1 MAPVIDSTILQRR
14 FVSIKAA
21 SSLLHGLTFTQ
32 YVVFVTA
39 AVSPEMNYNI
49 FYFLIRPSISC
60 QLFAS
65 DLL

>member
-1 MAPVIDSTILQRR
+1 MAPVIQSTILLRQ

-21 SSLLHGLTFTQ
+21 SSLLHSLTFTQ

-49 FYFLIRPSISC
+49 FYFLIRLSISC
-60 QLFAS
+60 PLFVS